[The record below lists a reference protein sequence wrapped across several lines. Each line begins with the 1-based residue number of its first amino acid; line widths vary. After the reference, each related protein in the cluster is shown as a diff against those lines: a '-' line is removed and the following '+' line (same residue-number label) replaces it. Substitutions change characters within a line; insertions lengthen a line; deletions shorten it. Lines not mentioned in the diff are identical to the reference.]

1 MVRAITDR
9 FGTETTVGAG
19 AAAKAVAE
27 DTRELVRAEVALA
40 KAELTQAVRE
50 KAIGAGMLTAAG
62 VAAWLGLQALLIAA
76 GFALALVMPGWAAAL
91 VVAAALVIVAATMAL
106 IGRRKAATPV
116 RLDITKSTVEED
128 VAWTKGQLQ
137 RR

>member
-1 MVRAITDR
+1 MVQAIRGR
-9 FGTETTVGAG
+9 FGGEPTVGAG

-40 KAELTQAVRE
+40 KAELMHAVRE
-50 KAIGAGMLTAAG
+50 KAVGAGMLTTAG
-62 VAAWLGLQALLIAA
+62 AAAWLGLQALLIAA

-91 VVAAALVIVAATMAL
+91 VIGAALLIIAAITAL
-106 IGRRKAATPV
+106 IGRRKVATPV
-116 RLDITKSTVEED
+116 RLDTTKRTVEED
-128 VAWTKGQLQ
+128 VAWTKSQLQ